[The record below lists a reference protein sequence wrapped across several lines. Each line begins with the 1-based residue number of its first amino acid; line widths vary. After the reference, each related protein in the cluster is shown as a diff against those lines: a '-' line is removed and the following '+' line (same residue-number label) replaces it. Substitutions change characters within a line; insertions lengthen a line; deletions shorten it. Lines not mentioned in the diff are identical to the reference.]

1 VDFSAALTL
10 LVAIAGLIWLIGKT
24 FRRARRQ
31 RAAEGTIVEPQIVQ
45 YARSLFPV
53 ILFVLIIRSFVIE
66 PFRIPSESMMPGLVD
81 GDFIFVIKFA
91 YGLRLPVI
99 NSRVL
104 STGHPQRGDVI
115 VFRLPRDPSVNYIKR
130 LVGLPGDHVAVRN
143 NQVFV
148 NGSPLAQIPDG
159 TYTGSRFAGSDL
171 KLEQIDKREH
181 LIMLAMSL
189 PITDYEATIPAGQY
203 FFMGDNRNDSE
214 DSRFLR
220 VGFVPEA
227 NLVGRADR
235 IWLNW
240 DFPRWPN
247 LRRIG
252 MKIT

>member
-10 LVAIAGLIWLIGKT
+10 LVALAGLIWLIDKT
-24 FRRARRQ
+24 FRGARRQ
-31 RAAEGTIVEPQIVQ
+31 RAAGVTLVEPQIVQ

-81 GDFIFVIKFA
+81 GDFIVVNKFA

-99 NSRVL
+99 NSKVL
-104 STGHPQRGDVI
+104 STGRPQRGDVI
-115 VFRLPRDPSVNYIKR
+115 VFRLPRDPSINYIKR
-130 LVGLPGDHVAVRN
+130 LVGLPGDHVTVRN

-159 TYTGSRFAGSDL
+159 TYSGSRFPGSDL
-171 KLEQIDKREH
+171 KLEQMGEREH
-181 LIMLAMSL
+181 LIMLAMNL
-189 PITDYEATIPAGQY
+189 PITDYEATVPAGEY

-240 DFPRWPN
+240 DFPGWPN
-247 LRRIG
+247 FRRIG
-252 MKIT
+252 MKIS

>member
-81 GDFIFVIKFA
+81 GDFIFVSKFA

>member
-81 GDFIFVIKFA
+81 GDFIFVSKFA
-91 YGLRLPVI
+91 YGVRLPVI